1 MPITIILYQIAI
13 LAILTLIGAGGFRL
27 RILNEE
33 AKTVIEKLV
42 FNITTPLLIL
52 TKVSS
57 LSINPEVF
65 RNGLYVIVFAYLIIF
80 IQILAGRFTGRV
92 LRLPHAQAVIHQ
104 LHTYMGNIVFLGF
117 PLIDALFPGGE
128 SLLYGAIY
136 QLVSNTVMWTHG
148 IVKLAPSSGA
158 RWWHNLKNLLNPN
171 TIALLIALV
180 MILFDV
186 KLPGILDESLG
197 GIGSTTLYLAMIY
210 IGILLA
216 RSNLLLV
223 LKRVD
228 AIVLSVNKMLLL
240 PLVVTVLIGWLISV
254 TSVPFSDLAFSV
266 LILQSAMPCMT
277 LLVIIARRYGADDVR
292 AMENFVVSTLLSV
305 ITLPAVIYLTG
316 LIQRIF

>member
-13 LAILTLIGAGGFRL
+13 LAILALIGAGGFRM

-33 AKTVIEKLV
+33 AKNVIEKLV

-57 LSINPEVF
+57 LSINPEIF
-65 RNGLYVIVFAYLIIF
+65 RNGLYMIFFAYLIIF
-80 IQILAGRFTGRV
+80 IQILAGRFTGKM

-128 SLLYGAIY
+128 ALLYGAIY

-148 IVKLAPSSGA
+148 VIKLAPSSG
-158 RWWHNLKNLLNPN
+158 RKWWHNLKNLLNPN
-171 TIALLIALV
+171 TIALIIALI
-180 MILFDV
+180 MLLLDV
-186 KLPGILDESLG
+186 KLPGILEESLG
-197 GIGSTTLYLAMIY
+197 GIGSTTLYLAMVY

-228 AIVLSVNKMLLL
+228 AIVLSVNKMLLI
-240 PLVVTVLIGWLISV
+240 PLVTMVVIGWLSSIISL
-254 TSVPFSDLAFSV
+254 PFSDLAFSV

-292 AMENFVVSTLLSV
+292 AMENFVVSTFLSV
-305 ITLPAVIYLTG
+305 ITLPVVIYLTA
-316 LIQRIF
+316 LMHQIF